1 MDSLIVGFI
10 NGTLFPLAF
19 APTLNVEDYF
29 TRKDNCAIKGLVIC
43 DDAARITCIEMGWP
57 GSVHENQIWSN
68 SKLYLGKDKYYDH
81 KEYLL
86 DNSAFSTSSVM
97 FPAFKKCTN
106 ANLSEEKSTSTPS
119 MLKLG
124 SRVSTALV
132 YLKHCSNVCEVI
144 SA

>member
-1 MDSLIVGFI
+1 MDSLIVGLI

-19 APTLNVEDYF
+19 APTLNAEDYF
-29 TRKDNCAIKGLVIC
+29 TSKGDYGIKGLVIC
-43 DDAARITCIEMGWP
+43 DNAARITWIEKGCP
-57 GSVHENQIWSN
+57 GSVHDNQLWSN
-68 SKLYLGKDKYYDH
+68 SEIYLGRDKYFDH

-86 DNSAFSTSSVM
+86 GNSTSSVM
-97 FPAFKKCTN
+97 VQAFKKGDN